1 MTNDKTIEQLMAE
14 IDERVAWFQ
23 GDDFVLD
30 EAKERFLEVKQLA
43 ERIEKALTEMKNE
56 IEMLEKDSVLD
67 RKSVV

>member
-30 EAKERFLEVKQLA
+30 EAKKRFLEVKQLA

-56 IEMLEKDSVLD
+56 IEMLEKDLE
-67 RKSVV
+67 

>member
-23 GDDFVLD
+23 GDDFALD

-56 IEMLEKDSVLD
+56 IEMLKKDLE
-67 RKSVV
+67 

>member
-23 GDDFVLD
+23 GDDFILD

-43 ERIEKALTEMKNE
+43 ERIEKVLTEMKNE
-56 IEMLEKDSVLD
+56 IEMLEKDLE
-67 RKSVV
+67 

>member
-23 GDDFVLD
+23 GDDFILD

-56 IEMLEKDSVLD
+56 IEMLEKDLE
-67 RKSVV
+67 

>member
-23 GDDFVLD
+23 GDDFILD

-56 IEMLEKDSVLD
+56 IETLEKDLE
-67 RKSVV
+67 

>member
-56 IEMLEKDSVLD
+56 IEMLEKDLE
-67 RKSVV
+67 

>member
-23 GDDFVLD
+23 SDDFILD

-56 IEMLEKDSVLD
+56 IEMLEKDLE
-67 RKSVV
+67 